1 MKLFITH
8 LWCKCLVI
16 WWCKQRGSFISTTVH
31 NTCFLKS
38 RNIQDV
44 DFLLRSQNNGYFRT
58 NCTNNPI
65 LCRWELAFLSLQ
77 MRDIGM
83 ANLQKENA
91 MKWMIGLINSIHCWK
106 VWISSS
112 RNTELP
118 RTNWLS
124 KFRKSCMRFVF
135 CICNKHDYD
144 IRSHPSIV

>member
-1 MKLFITH
+1 MKLFRNKLI
-8 LWCKCLVI
+8 VI
-16 WWCKQRGSFISTTVH
+16 WWCKQCGSFIWTTEPSM
-31 NTCFLKS
+31 L
-38 RNIQDV
+38 
-44 DFLLRSQNNGYFRT
+44 SQIKIIPGCKIFVKINKTIGT
-58 NCTNNPI
+58 LEPTTNNPI
-65 LCRWELAFLSLQ
+65 LSLQ
-77 MRDIGM
+77 MGDIGM
-83 ANLQKENA
+83 VNLQKENA

-135 CICNKHDYD
+135 CICNRHDYD